1 MTVGLNASQA
11 RAKSSQDMI
20 IFNEVD
26 IIMRAVIAASGN
38 GEYETEVTDGSL
50 MTESTPSAQ
59 RIGAVNNP
67 TIQPG
72 DTFIINNH
80 TVTLGTSGTN
90 LNAIIADINDAEIP
104 GVIASKDSNYLV
116 ITITLE
122 QTTVWS
128 YEIGAGT
135 ANASLGLVA
144 GTYSVS
150 NPDSVSYYNT
160 WQGSSTDRAQVQ
172 QMNNV
177 INHFK
182 NLGYKIQRL
191 TNTNTAR
198 TFIWHI
204 HW

>member
-191 TNTNTAR
+191 TNTDTAR

>member
-11 RAKSSQDMI
+11 IAKSSQDMI

-191 TNTNTAR
+191 TNTDTAR

>member
-20 IFNEVD
+20 IFDEVD
-26 IIMRAVIAASGN
+26 AIMRSVITASSN
-38 GEYETEVTDGSL
+38 GEYEVEVNDGST

-67 TIQPG
+67 VVQPG
-72 DTFIINNH
+72 DTFIINNN
-80 TVTLGTSGTN
+80 TVVLGTSGTN
-90 LNAIIADINDAEIP
+90 LNAVVADINDANIP
-104 GVIASKDSNYLV
+104 GVVASKDSGYIV

-122 QTTVWS
+122 QSTVWS

-150 NPDSVSYYNT
+150 DPDSVSYFNV
-160 WQGSSTDRAQVQ
+160 WQGTSTDRAKAQ
-172 QMNNV
+172 QMDQV

-191 TNTNTAR
+191 ANTNTSK
-198 TFIWHI
+198 TFLWYIYW
-204 HW
+204 

>member
-67 TIQPG
+67 TITPG

-104 GVIASKDSNYLV
+104 GVVASKDSNYLV

-160 WQGSSTDRAQVQ
+160 WQGTSTDRAQVQ